1 MGKSKQKGSGTGN
14 RDSAVFKIAGVRKP
28 KIKSVN
34 TNLKKLNFKNKQKT
48 EESNKIFDSVQKA
61 ITETTKPAKEAQKKQ
76 STSSRKPLPDMEETA
91 KQFAQ
96 L

>member
-1 MGKSKQKGSGTGN
+1 MGKSKQKGSGTGK
-14 RDSAVFKIAGVRKP
+14 RDSAVFKVAGVRKP

-48 EESNKIFDSVQKA
+48 EESNKVFNSVQRA
-61 ITETTKPAKEAQKKQ
+61 ITETTKPVKQAPKKQ
-76 STSSRKPLPDMEETA
+76 SSTASKPLPDMEETA